1 MQMTDK
7 PGLGAGVIEQ
17 QGFAFV
23 FADLPSHWKINL
35 KAPFD
40 ECTILFYI
48 SVQRKAILF
57 LICLSA
63 TCLPVHSGI
72 FWPVLF
78 LCFFHKP
85 STWGLLGAPEDSSHH
100 SVSDRCRR
108 VFLRGLP
115 SWQVGAAST
124 VHCACV
130 CVCVCTHM
138 RGKTPGNSRSS
149 ADVTTGG

>member
-7 PGLGAGVIEQ
+7 SGLGAGAIEQ

-23 FADLPSHWKINL
+23 LQISPLIGKSIL

-78 LCFFHKP
+78 LCFFHNP

-115 SWQVGAAST
+115 SWQVEAAST
-124 VHCACV
+124 VHCV
-130 CVCVCTHM
+130 CVCVFVHTCGAKHQEIVVLAQM
-138 RGKTPGNSRSS
+138 SQ
-149 ADVTTGG
+149 TGG